1 MKRVAAFCLVSVF
14 VFFSVCLSVSAFTL
28 DKASP
33 STLDKTSP
41 FYQKFVD
48 YFVDLVS
55 EGDDIR
61 SMIESGEF
69 DSDYFDL
76 WYGLCK
82 ENAYDI
88 YDDSRTCGFSTPK
101 SVDMID
107 SSGTFSDDYLMQYKW
122 EYDYQTYM
130 QSHHID
136 WDEFCTYA
144 KARYLYEAAGGS
156 DFEYD
161 IKNPNTVDPVTVPS
175 EVFKDVITSDTT
187 RTPKNTR
194 NIMSWRNDPRYSE
207 KGDSLTC
214 PRLTWYSLSQ
224 GGFVPLGGGD
234 EIYMIP
240 YYTDGDHMYFG
251 TFQFH
256 AVFSISDFVP
266 GGGGDSNL
274 FLEWLAFEPSLEDF
288 NGSKDICTDSYYSYF
303 DFSLSDSS
311 AKGRF
316 YVEQYLSLQDFSN
329 RTRKSGV
336 YFTIP
341 SDVFCSLVCADD
353 LGLTLDMSTVGGSHF
368 GKSVAAHDESCD
380 IGSGEDMGYFCS
392 STPIEL
398 DYHIDT
404 QRIPDNYYITVEGDT
419 VYDYTITNP
428 DTGQSSTVNEYITN
442 NYTYVTNEG
451 GSSSGGTVGGNVT
464 VGGQIDVSGSVD
476 VGVDVNVS
484 VPDININVNGGA
496 GGTGALPDV
505 DVNTDPLDEYLN
517 SALEE
522 SSGIR
527 HFFAAFFDFCPPE
540 IFTLLCIGL
549 TFVVLGRILG
559 R

>member
-1 MKRVAAFCLVSVF
+1 MKKSYFIFSFFLCVSLVVSIFLCRDAFAVSTPT
-14 VFFSVCLSVSAFTL
+14 LSV
-28 DKASP
+28 ASDYYFDDYNALP
-33 STLDKTSP
+33 DDWKNLCNAYINYFNNISSFKFSGLTEIPKSWFKILSDGACALSPVDDIFYFLSDGELVVEDHHGGSSGRHRASDTSP
-41 FYQKFVD
+41 V
-48 YFVDLVS
+48 VS
-55 EGDDIR
+55 SSFFTD
-61 SMIESGEF
+61 
-69 DSDYFDL
+69 
-76 WYGLCK
+76 
-82 ENAYDI
+82 
-88 YDDSRTCGFSTPK
+88 
-101 SVDMID
+101 SVD
-107 SSGTFSDDYLMQYKW
+107 
-122 EYDYQTYM
+122 
-130 QSHHID
+130 
-136 WDEFCTYA
+136 
-144 KARYLYEAAGGS
+144 
-156 DFEYD
+156 
-161 IKNPNTVDPVTVPS
+161 
-175 EVFKDVITSDTT
+175 SDTT

-207 KGDSLTC
+207 KGDSLSF
-214 PRLTWYSLSQ
+214 PRLTWYNALS
-224 GGFVPLGGGD
+224 GGFIPLGGGN

-240 YYTDGDHMYFG
+240 FYTDGEKMYFG
-251 TFQFH
+251 NFQFH
-256 AVFSISDFVP
+256 ATVN
-266 GGGGDSNL
+266 NL
-274 FLEWLAFEPSLEDF
+274 KPQGTSYSFYTLDLEWLSFEVSLSEH
-288 NGSKDICTDSYYSYF
+288 NGSTRVSENSYYFAY
-303 DFSLSDSS
+303 DFSLPDSN

-316 YVEQYLSLQDFSN
+316 CVSPYDSIADFSSHS
-329 RTRKSGV
+329 RHYDK
-336 YFTIP
+336 YP
-341 SDVFCSLVCADD
+341 SLNNDFLTLVCADD

-419 VYDYTITNP
+419 IYDYTITDP

-451 GSSSGGTVGGNVT
+451 GSSSGGSVGGNVT

-527 HFFAAFFDFCPPE
+527 QFFAAFFDFCPPE